1 MTDLEIMLML
11 EEEGYEPSIE
21 NVQIFK
27 EEYLDESSKAQRR
40 RAREWRPK
48 DPFDFSYS
56 IDADRTARILDKHM
70 LGRRASKL
78 IAKHREMIA
87 TGKPDLSGIHSE
99 RIKSH
104 PEWMGAEARA
114 EIRRGKREKER
125 IDHLNGKNID
135 NNHGDKPINASV
147 EYSDYELYQML
158 DESGYKPTE
167 RNLSILKEG
176 LESGKYEILDEGVI
190 KNFKDNMK
198 YNHGLNKEAEQ
209 YSEEKINRRIYGLSD
224 IDALKPGE
232 DVEIRKDAREKR
244 EAILSKKVPFTKI
257 FSKRPENDGK

>member
-11 EEEGYEPSIE
+11 EEEGYDPSIE

-78 IAKHREMIA
+78 IAKHREMIV

-125 IDHLNGKNID
+125 LDHLNGKNID

-158 DESGYKPTE
+158 DESGYKPSE
-167 RNLSILKEG
+167 SNLSILKEG
-176 LESGKYEILDEGVI
+176 LESGKYFLVEEDERMPTGDYAESLDIKRKKLAKNSEISDKKDPDSL
-190 KNFKDNMK
+190 KNRLGRTMGIRNTTTVFNLTNRMPKHNKYK
-198 YNHGLNKEAEQ
+198 YNN
-209 YSEEKINRRIYGLSD
+209 YY
-224 IDALKPGE
+224 
-232 DVEIRKDAREKR
+232 
-244 EAILSKKVPFTKI
+244 F
-257 FSKRPENDGK
+257 